1 MKAAGLLVLTPYV
14 VAGGLGWWLWKRHK
28 KRSRDPDDR
37 G

>member
-14 VAGGLGWWLWKRHK
+14 VAGGLGWWLWRRHR
-28 KRSRDPDDR
+28 KRSSAPNDR